1 MYEIFAHKN
10 VFDTIIRNKD
20 QVQFDTY
27 TLDLIINEDP
37 IHFLEK
43 HLFGK
48 VNRQIGTKHK

>member
-27 TLDLIINEDP
+27 TLDLIIDEDP